1 MIAPFGFDV
10 TGFMPRQGSPAVDMA
25 KTGLSVA
32 AEQNAITQRAIEN
45 LARQKMTA
53 AQLAFDRDQMAE
65 QARQADMLETGRS
78 MRQEQELQQA
88 AYLDM
93 LKRAEAQRA
102 LEGGI
107 VGDATKAFGVGDLT
121 GVEALQQRAKVQ
133 APSLSFQLPG
143 SLPPANEMGIADP
156 FASPMAGLS
165 ISRGGETL
173 YSGDTAEMR
182 RRNQEVVQSARGAL
196 TGGPEGD
203 AYAPYLAAGIGMAG
217 LGGISGADAL
227 KMANA
232 GGQAAALRD
241 ASRDNARQISMSRDQ
256 TAERA
261 NVAAQRDRWGDLDA
275 MARNR
280 AKEMAADVKLT
291 ETRANL
297 SRANGIRAL
306 LNSDAPLAQKKGL
319 FQEQKN
325 DIKGAMSDY
334 DARRQADAAGRLLAY
349 EQTLNDW
356 LNGGEIPADF
366 KRQSLEALDL
376 MEAVN
381 KSTIHSSGLKAAD
394 NLYRSPGF
402 MAQIESP
409 EQAAYFGLQAYQ
421 DVTGDMDITD
431 EDYAEEAARIAPL
444 FRSMKPHLGRTAVL
458 PAGGVRSGGGG
469 GASVSMKGDIVDP
482 AIVGSL
488 GGLGSG
494 PVPRIPQ
501 QQSPAPTPNPAIERA
516 KQLLGGGGGQ

>member
-25 KTGLSVA
+25 KTALGVS

-45 LARQKMTA
+45 LARQKMAA
-53 AQLAFDRDQMAE
+53 AQLEFDEAQLREQGRQVDLMEGGRLQRARNELAQEAELKRLE
-65 QARQADMLETGRS
+65 QAI
-78 MRQEQELQQA
+78 
-88 AYLDM
+88 
-93 LKRAEAQRA
+93 KQRE

-133 APSLSFQLPG
+133 APALSFQLPG

-261 NVAAQRDRWGDLDA
+261 NVAAQRDRWGDLDT

-280 AKEMAADVKLT
+280 IKETAASVQLT
-291 ETRANL
+291 ATRGAL
-297 SRANGIRAL
+297 ARSESLKAL
-306 LNSDAPLAQKKGL
+306 LNSGVPLAEKKGL
-319 FQEQKN
+319 WQGQKD
-325 DIKGAMSDY
+325 DIKGAVSDY
-334 DARRQADAAGRLLAY
+334 DAKRQADAVGRLTAY

-356 LNGGEIPADF
+356 FNGGALPENF
-366 KRQSLEALDL
+366 KTQALEALDI
-376 MEAVN
+376 MA
-381 KSTIHSSGLKAAD
+381 KSQQAIVHNTGLKAAD
-394 NLYRSPGF
+394 NWYRSPGVL
-402 MAQIESP
+402 AQLESP
-409 EQAAYFGLQAYQ
+409 EQAAFFGLQIYQ
-421 DVTGDMDITD
+421 GVTGDMDITD
-431 EDYAEEAARIAPL
+431 EDHAEEVERILPL
-444 FRSMKPHLGRTAVL
+444 WNQMKPTLGRTAVL
-458 PAGGVRSGGGG
+458 PSGGSRGGGGG

-501 QQSPAPTPNPAIERA
+501 QQSPAPAPNPAIERA